1 MKKKFLSLCL
11 VVALS
16 ATALIGGTLAYFT
29 DTEAETNVMTIGN
42 VDIELHEKQKVNDTN
57 NDGELDV
64 EEFQNED
71 FVLYPISNEQ
81 GIQFV
86 NKQIDVENTSTSNDA
101 VYIRTIV
108 AIEDWFAEDE
118 DVLGLHWR
126 YFDQY
131 VDVDTY
137 EDIKIDGQ
145 EYDVLVFTNK
155 TGEAY
160 AKGEKQYSLGG
171 VWLDKDLTQ
180 EQIAKYFGE
189 KVEILVLGQ
198 GIQAAGLTHEQ
209 AMTELGE
216 INETNLTEWFD
227 TTNVVGYV
235 IDNNA

>member
-1 MKKKFLSLCL
+1 MKKKILSLCL
-11 VVALS
+11 VVALA
-16 ATALIGGTLAYFT
+16 ATAVIGGTLAYFT
-29 DTEAETNVMTIGN
+29 DTENETNVMTIGN
-42 VDIELHEKQKVNDTN
+42 VDITLHEIQKINDV
-57 NDGELDV
+57 DGDGQLDK
-64 EEFQNED
+64 EEFKDED

-86 NKQIDVENTSTSNDA
+86 NKQVDVENTSPSEDK

-108 AIEDWFAEDE
+108 AIEDWYAGDE

-126 YFDQY
+126 YFDQLVNVKTY
-131 VDVDTY
+131 ADV
-137 EDIKIDGQ
+137 KIDGQ

-155 TGEAY
+155 TEEAY
-160 AKGEKQYSLGG
+160 AKGEKQYSIGG

-209 AMTELGE
+209 AMTELGA
-216 INETNLTEWFD
+216 ITSDNLSDWFD
-227 TTNVVGYV
+227 TTGVVGNV
-235 IDNNA
+235 IATNP

>member
-1 MKKKFLSLCL
+1 MKKKILSIALVLCL
-11 VVALS
+11 LAVAV
-16 ATALIGGTLAYFT
+16 IGTLAYFT
-29 DTEAETNVMTIGN
+29 DTENETNVMTIGN
-42 VDIELHEKQKVNDTN
+42 VDITLHEIQKINDV
-57 NDGELDV
+57 DGDGQLDK
-64 EEFQNED
+64 EDFKDED

-86 NKQIDVENTSTSNDA
+86 NKQVDVENTSPSEDK

-108 AIEDWFAEDE
+108 AIEDWYAGDE

-126 YFDQY
+126 YFDQLVNVKTY
-131 VDVDTY
+131 ADV
-137 EDIKIDGQ
+137 KIDGQ

-155 TGEAY
+155 TEEAY
-160 AKGEKQYSLGG
+160 AKGEKQYSIGG

-209 AMTELGE
+209 AMTELGAITSE
-216 INETNLTEWFD
+216 NLSDWFD
-227 TTNVVGYV
+227 TTGVVGNV
-235 IDNNA
+235 NP

>member
-1 MKKKFLSLCL
+1 MKKKILSIALVLCL
-11 VVALS
+11 LAVAV
-16 ATALIGGTLAYFT
+16 IGTLAYFT
-29 DTEAETNVMTIGN
+29 DTENETNVMTIGN
-42 VDIELHEKQKVNDTN
+42 VDITLHEIQKINDV
-57 NDGELDV
+57 DGDGQLDK
-64 EEFQNED
+64 EEFKDED

-86 NKQIDVENTSTSNDA
+86 NKQVDVENTSPSEDK

-108 AIEDWFAEDE
+108 AIEDWYAGDE

-126 YFDQY
+126 YFDQLVNVKTY
-131 VDVDTY
+131 ADV
-137 EDIKIDGQ
+137 KIDGQ

-155 TGEAY
+155 TEEAY

-189 KVEILVLGQ
+189 QVEILVLGQ

-209 AMTELGE
+209 AMTELGAITSE
-216 INETNLTEWFD
+216 NLSDWFD
-227 TTNVVGYV
+227 TTGVVGNV
-235 IDNNA
+235 NP

>member
-1 MKKKFLSLCL
+1 MKKKILSIALVLCL
-11 VVALS
+11 LAVAV
-16 ATALIGGTLAYFT
+16 IGTLAYFT
-29 DTEAETNVMTIGN
+29 DTENETNVMTIGN
-42 VDIELHEKQKVNDTN
+42 VDITLHEIQKINDV
-57 NDGELDV
+57 DGDGQLDK
-64 EEFQNED
+64 EDFKDED

-86 NKQIDVENTSTSNDA
+86 NKQVDVENTSTSEDK

-108 AIEDWFAEDE
+108 AIEDWYAGDE

-126 YFDQY
+126 YFDQLVNVKTY
-131 VDVDTY
+131 ADV
-137 EDIKIDGQ
+137 KIDGQ

-155 TGEAY
+155 TEEAY
-160 AKGEKQYSLGG
+160 AKGEKQYSIGG

-209 AMTELGE
+209 AMTELGAITSE
-216 INETNLTEWFD
+216 NLSDWFD
-227 TTNVVGYV
+227 TTGVVGNV
-235 IDNNA
+235 NP

>member
-1 MKKKFLSLCL
+1 MKKKILSLCL
-11 VVALS
+11 VVALA
-16 ATALIGGTLAYFT
+16 ATAVIGGTLAYFT
-29 DTEAETNVMTIGN
+29 DTENETNVMTIGN
-42 VDIELHEKQKVNDTN
+42 VDITLHEIQKINDV
-57 NDGELDV
+57 DGDGQLDK
-64 EEFQNED
+64 EDFKDED

-86 NKQIDVENTSTSNDA
+86 NKQVDVENTSTSGDD
-101 VYIRTIV
+101 VYIRTII
-108 AIEDWFAEDE
+108 AIEDWFAGEE

-131 VDVDTY
+131 VDVETY
-137 EDIKIDGQ
+137 ADVKIDGQ

-155 TGEAY
+155 TKEAY

-189 KVEILVLGQ
+189 QVEILVLGQ

-209 AMTELGE
+209 AMTELGA
-216 INETNLTEWFD
+216 ITSDNLSDWFD
-227 TTNVVGYV
+227 TTGVVGNV
-235 IDNNA
+235 IATNP